1 MGKEIPDWIIS
12 CFWNHL
18 DEEIYTVH
26 ETYTLLKWTMK
37 TKNRVMRIKCPFL
50 MPTTSQKLIEMSF
63 SQNFWYW
70 WWIFDKTGVFNLVY
84 HLTAWGNRSLVHFLL
99 WPLQQR
105 FKFRFNFLIVLHFT
119 VQFVIGDFWS
129 RVVLKSSF
137 FLFQSCKSQV
147 LKLIFTGKWSQKKG
161 NRFPA
166 TQKRKFYHED
176 YYQFS
181 RLFLRFSQCYQNG

>member
-1 MGKEIPDWIIS
+1 MFHLSRFASFYFYSVHSIFFLVHETQGFLKFVMGKEIPDWIIS

-129 RVVLKSSF
+129 RVVLKSS
-137 FLFQSCKSQV
+137 LFS
-147 LKLIFTGKWSQKKG
+147 LPIL
-161 NRFPA
+161 
-166 TQKRKFYHED
+166 
-176 YYQFS
+176 
-181 RLFLRFSQCYQNG
+181 